1 MLPAQHRHT
10 SSARASSEGLLRAG
24 LSGDVAVTAPVQS
37 VGILTPLVPLL
48 GTAGTR
54 GQWQGHGGLVW
65 DLERS
70 LLPFRPIV

>member
-24 LSGDVAVTAPVQS
+24 LSGDVAPVQS
-37 VGILTPLVPLL
+37 AGILTPLVPLL

-54 GQWQGHGGLVW
+54 GQWGGHGGLVW

-70 LLPFRPIV
+70 LLPLRPIV